1 MTGKLNIPNTVENIG
16 YEAFY
21 GCTGLS
27 AELEIP
33 EGVKTIGDLA
43 FGNCLKFTGG
53 IVIPGAVKTIGSG
66 AFYGCYGLAAITLN
80 EGLLIIESEAFEDCS
95 GITGSVVIPNSVT
108 SIGERAF
115 RGCTN
120 ITEFTVGSG
129 VQTIG
134 DSTFSECTSLNKIT
148 SLATTAPTIEYYT
161 FYNVK
166 SNGTLNIPDNCTD
179 AYAAWMKNESYYLGR
194 YGWTCSEGGQI
205 LVDGIYYSFDGKTVI
220 DAESTVSGEVRIKE
234 GVIHIAANAFSKN
247 KNITSVVFPNSVQ
260 TIGENA
266 FESCSKLREV
276 TFGEGLTSIGNG
288 AFYGCGGLII
298 IRSLATT
305 APTIGSTTFGNTKTS
320 GKLIVPE
327 GSNYSSWLA
336 NGGYLSYAS
345 WKIMNEDCY
354 FENGILYSD
363 DGTKILG
370 NDGSISGEVIIK
382 DGVKVVESY
391 AFYQCRTITSVTIH
405 ASVTTIG
412 NYAFASCSGLKQIK
426 SMSTTPPTIG
436 SNTFNVQVGSGKLLV
451 PSGCISAYSTWMA
464 KSQYYLGM
472 FGWTCEEFME

>member
-21 GCTGLS
+21 NCTGLS
-27 AELEIP
+27 GELVIP
-33 EGVKTIGDLA
+33 NSLNTIGAEA
-43 FGNCLKFTGG
+43 FYYCTGLTGG
-53 IVIPGAVKTIGSG
+53 IVIPGTVKTIGSG
-66 AFYGCYGLAAITLN
+66 AFDKCSGLTGITLN
-80 EGLLIIESEAFEDCS
+80 EGLETIEAAAFWRCS

-108 SIGERAF
+108 SIGKSAF
-115 RGCTN
+115 RECTN

-134 DSTFSECTSLNKIT
+134 ESAFSECTNLNKIT

-266 FESCSKLREV
+266 FKSCSKLREV

-327 GSNYSSWLA
+327 GSRSEERRV
-336 NGGYLSYAS
+336 G
-345 WKIMNEDCY
+345 KEC
-354 FENGILYSD
+354 
-363 DGTKILG
+363 
-370 NDGSISGEVIIK
+370 VC
-382 DGVKVVESY
+382 
-391 AFYQCRTITSVTIH
+391 QCRSRWSPYH
-405 ASVTTIG
+405 
-412 NYAFASCSGLKQIK
+412 
-426 SMSTTPPTIG
+426 
-436 SNTFNVQVGSGKLLV
+436 
-451 PSGCISAYSTWMA
+451 
-464 KSQYYLGM
+464 
-472 FGWTCEEFME
+472 